1 MDSVQINFKWVGDYK
16 TGKKKK
22 KSSVHN
28 IYVTCLNT
36 KYWEKCLARDK

>member
-16 TGKKKK
+16 TEKKKN
-22 KSSVHN
+22 SVHN